1 MGLVS
6 NRTIQP
12 HFSGYPVTDGEVSR
26 HGGRPGHP
34 EFELGC
40 RFKDSALLE
49 QALTHSSMSGAS
61 GDRLSSNERLEFL
74 GDRVLGL
81 VIAHILY
88 QRFPDEPEGDLARRH
103 AALVRKEALARIAI
117 EAGLGDCVRMSR
129 GEDDAGGRENPG
141 LLADACE
148 AVIGAIYLDG
158 GLEAAAE
165 FVHGYWQALVD
176 EDPTPPKDAKTMLQE
191 WAQGRGLALPKYRET
206 AREGPPHAPI
216 FSVEVVVSGIA
227 PVTGVGPSKRAAE
240 QAAADLALIRVDER
254 KEECR
259 SEPW

>member
-6 NRTIQP
+6 DRAFRP
-12 HFSGYPVTDGEVSR
+12 HFPGHPVTDGEVEQ
-26 HGGRPGHP
+26 HGGWPK
-34 EFELGC
+34 ELERRLGY

-49 QALTHSSMSGAS
+49 QALTHSSMSGAG
-61 GDRLSSNERLEFL
+61 GDRLSSNERLEFF

-81 VIAHILY
+81 VIAQLLF
-88 QRFPDEPEGDLARRH
+88 QRFPDEREGELARRH

-240 QAAADLALIRVDER
+240 QSAADLALIRVDER

-259 SEPW
+259 S